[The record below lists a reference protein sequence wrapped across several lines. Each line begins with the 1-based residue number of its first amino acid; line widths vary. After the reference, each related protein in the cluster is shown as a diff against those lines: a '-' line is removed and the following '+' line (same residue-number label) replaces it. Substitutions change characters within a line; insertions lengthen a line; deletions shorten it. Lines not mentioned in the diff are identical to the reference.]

1 GGGRKRGGGGRALG
15 RGGAPGRPR
24 EVWDR
29 GGARPQRAPPPTPP
43 PAGALGPSGP
53 QGPAGPAGAQGSAG
67 QQGPPGP
74 QGERGERGPFGPA
87 GPPGSKGEPGQASAL
102 RHVEGPGDTI
112 ACNEGEVL
120 VSAICKEGT
129 ATVQGTATGAKCGTA
144 TA

>member
-1 GGGRKRGGGGRALG
+1 AARVCWQVGCAGAPRGPPRPPAPRGALG
-15 RGGAPGRPR
+15 R
-24 EVWDR
+24 
-29 GGARPQRAPPPTPP
+29 
-43 PAGALGPSGP
+43 SGP
-53 QGPAGPAGAQGSAG
+53 GGPAGPAGAQGSAG

-74 QGERGERGPFGPA
+74 QGERGERGPF
-87 GPPGSKGEPGQASAL
+87 EPGQASAL

-144 TA
+144 TGIIGLCMRK